1 MQPSLCCICSKR
13 GLLFLNF
20 ARDPQDWRWYEQA
33 PNRGSGGRPLHR
45 ARFCW
50 THFRQ
55 AWPLRAY
62 PLRQALQIMRG
73 EEQTE
78 PRARRAGTYSVMILD
93 MFHISQ
99 DEGSSYAVDGF
110 PTLELAKE
118 FARRWVRDSLEEM
131 RSPTLTRAALR
142 EQWFAFGEDAVVL
155 GGNYSGCSE
164 LDFFIDHP
172 AAPEERDWQA
182 IKKEAGIA

>member
-1 MQPSLCCICSKR
+1 
-13 GLLFLNF
+13 
-20 ARDPQDWRWYEQA
+20 
-33 PNRGSGGRPLHR
+33 
-45 ARFCW
+45 
-50 THFRQ
+50 
-55 AWPLRAY
+55 
-62 PLRQALQIMRG
+62 MRG

-78 PRARRAGTYSVMILD
+78 PRARRAGTFSVMVLD
-93 MFHISQ
+93 MFHHG
-99 DEGSSYAVDGF
+99 DEGSSYTVDGF

-131 RSPTLTRAALR
+131 RSPTQTRAALR

>member
-1 MQPSLCCICSKR
+1 
-13 GLLFLNF
+13 
-20 ARDPQDWRWYEQA
+20 
-33 PNRGSGGRPLHR
+33 
-45 ARFCW
+45 
-50 THFRQ
+50 
-55 AWPLRAY
+55 
-62 PLRQALQIMRG
+62 MRCQ
-73 EEQTE
+73 EPTE

-99 DEGSSYAVDGF
+99 DEGSSYTIDGF

-118 FARRWVRDSLEEM
+118 FARRWVRDSLEEL
-131 RSPTLTRAALR
+131 RTPGQTREELR
-142 EQWFAFGEDAVVL
+142 AHWFTFGEDAVVL

-172 AAPEERDWQA
+172 ATPEERDWQA